1 MPKIRHRDVL
11 AFVTRY
17 ARSHAWALVL
27 VVLLSVVSTGFFL
40 LQPFFYKE
48 AIDAIASA
56 DQPDPA
62 VFRFALW
69 QFVIGVGVAMA
80 AFGIEQVGGL
90 LLGKVETKVMQR
102 AHADVFAIVQRH
114 AMGFH
119 VSQFAG
125 STSRKITRGTDAIE
139 SILDKIFL
147 NFLPTTILMIGFM
160 VVLSFLALPIALA
173 MFLGMVVYA
182 TFSIG
187 MNLSLTRMYNW
198 VDTQDTRVTGNLVDA
213 ISANTLVKSFAAE
226 PREDHRHGSLLHEWE
241 RRLWLAWVASTG
253 VTLVQYF
260 LLLAIELVVFTLA
273 VWLWYRGQFTPGG
286 FIILIF
292 YMGQLWGRLWDFGRN
307 VRDYIRAISR
317 GEEMVEVA
325 LRPLAIRDVPHARP
339 LIVRAG
345 EITFEHITFQYE
357 QVTQPVFRQFSVQI
371 RPGERIALVGHSGGG
386 KSTFV
391 KLLLRL
397 YDLQEGQILIDGQN
411 ISSVTQESLRSAI
424 ALVPQDPV
432 LFHRSIAENIAYGK
446 PGVSHEEIEYAAN
459 LAHAHEFISVLP
471 KGYETLVGER
481 GVKLSGGERQRVAIA
496 RALLADKPI
505 LVLDEAT
512 SSLDSLSEQ
521 YIQEALARLMQNRTS
536 IVIAHRLST
545 IKQADRILV
554 IDQGRILEEGT
565 HTSLLEKEN
574 GVYRQLFELQAGG
587 FLGA

>member
-1 MPKIRHRDVL
+1 MQKIRHRDVL

-17 ARSHAWALVL
+17 ARSHAWALAL
-27 VVLLSVVSTGFFL
+27 VVALSVVSTAFFL
-40 LQPFFYKE
+40 LQPFFYRE

-56 DQPDPA
+56 SQPDTA
-62 VFRFALW
+62 TFRFALW
-69 QFVIGVGVAMA
+69 QFIIGVGVAMA
-80 AFGIEQVGGL
+80 AFVIEQGGGL
-90 LLGKVETKVMQR
+90 LLGKAEVKVMRR

-139 SILDKIFL
+139 GILDKIFL
-147 NFLPTTILMIGFM
+147 NFLPTIILMIGFM
-160 VVLSFLALPIALA
+160 VVLSLLAPPIALA
-173 MFLGMVVYA
+173 MFLGMIVYA
-182 TFSIG
+182 AFSVG
-187 MNLSLTRMYNW
+187 MNMSLTRMYNW
-198 VDTQDTRVTGNLVDA
+198 VDSQDTRVTGNLVDA

-226 PREDHRHGSLLHEWE
+226 PREDHRHGSLLREWE
-241 RRLWLAWVASTG
+241 RRQWFAWLASTG
-253 VTLVQYF
+253 VTLVQYI
-260 LLLAIELVVFTLA
+260 LLLLIELVVFTLA
-273 VWLWYRGQFTPGG
+273 VWLWYHGEFTPGG

-307 VRDYIRAISR
+307 VREYIRAVSR
-317 GEEMVEVA
+317 GEEMVEIA
-325 LRPLAIRDVPHARP
+325 LRPFSVCDAPHARP
-339 LIVRAG
+339 LVVREG
-345 EITFEHITFQYE
+345 EVAFEGVTFRYE
-357 QVTQPVFRQFSVQI
+357 QVTQPVFRQFSV
-371 RPGERIALVGHSGGG
+371 RVRAGERIALVGHSGGG

-397 YDLQEGQILIDGQN
+397 YDVQEGNILIDGQH
-411 ISSVTQESLRSAI
+411 IAEVTQQSLRSAI

-432 LFHRSIAENIAYGK
+432 LFHRSIAENIAYGS
-446 PGVSHEEIEYAAN
+446 PGATREQIEHAAT

-554 IDQGRILEEGT
+554 IDQGKILEEGT
-565 HTSLLEKEN
+565 HTSLINKKG
-574 GVYRQLFELQAGG
+574 GVYRHLFELQAGG
-587 FLGA
+587 FIAA

>member
-17 ARSHAWALVL
+17 ARIHAWALVL
-27 VVLLSVVSTGFFL
+27 VVSLSVVSTGFFL
-40 LQPFFYKE
+40 LQPFFYRE

-56 DQPDPA
+56 AQPDPA

-90 LLGKVETKVMQR
+90 LLGKVETKVMRR

-119 VSQFAG
+119 ASQFAG

-139 SILDKIFL
+139 GILDKIFL
-147 NFLPTTILMIGFM
+147 NFLPTIILMIGFM
-160 VVLSFLALPIALA
+160 VVLSLLALPIALA
-173 MFLGMVVYA
+173 MFLGMIVYA
-182 TFSIG
+182 AFSVG

-198 VDTQDTRVTGNLVDA
+198 VDSQDTRVTGNLVDA
-213 ISANTLVKSFAAE
+213 ISSNALVKSFAAE
-226 PREDHRHGSLLHEWE
+226 PREDQRHGSLLQEWE
-241 RRLWLAWVASTG
+241 RRQWLAWVASTG
-253 VTLVQYF
+253 VTLVQYI
-260 LLLAIELVVFTLA
+260 LLLLIELVVFVLA
-273 VWLWYRGQFTPGG
+273 VWLWYRGEFTPGG

-307 VRDYIRAISR
+307 VREYIRSVSR

-325 LRPLAIRDVPHARP
+325 LKPLGVRDAPHARP
-339 LIVRAG
+339 LVVRTGAVR
-345 EITFEHITFQYE
+345 FENVLFQYE
-357 QVTQPVFRQFSVQI
+357 QASQPVFEQFSVAI

-391 KLLLRL
+391 KLLMRL
-397 YDLQEGQILIDGQN
+397 YDVQEGRILIDDQH
-411 ISSVTQESLRSAI
+411 ITDVTQESLRNAV

-432 LFHRSIAENIAYGK
+432 LFHRSIAENIAYGS
-446 PGVSHEEIEYAAN
+446 PGASREQIERAAR

-521 YIQEALARLMQNRTS
+521 YIQEALARLMKGRTS

-554 IDQGRILEEGT
+554 IDRGQILEEGT
-565 HTSLLEKEN
+565 HAALLAKE
-574 GVYRQLFELQAGG
+574 GGIYRHLFELQAGG
-587 FLGA
+587 FI